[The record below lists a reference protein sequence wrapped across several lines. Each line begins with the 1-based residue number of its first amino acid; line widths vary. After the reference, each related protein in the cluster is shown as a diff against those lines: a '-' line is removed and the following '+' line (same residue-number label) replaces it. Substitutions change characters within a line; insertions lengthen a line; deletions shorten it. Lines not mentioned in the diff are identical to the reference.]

1 MKKVSI
7 KDIAREL
14 GISIT
19 TVSFVINGKSQEMG
33 ISEATATR
41 VHELIKKMG
50 YNPNSAAR
58 MLRTGKSKTIGL
70 IVEDI
75 SNYFFGNVAKIIEI
89 EANKNGYNVF
99 FSSTENDDNTAREL
113 ISKMKK
119 SSVDG
124 YIITPT
130 FGLKD
135 EILKLKKEN
144 IPFVLLDRFMQEVD
158 TNYVVLDNYTG
169 AFDLLKHLLG
179 NGYVDIGYIS
189 IYSQMT
195 QMTDRERGYSDAL
208 ESSNIAISPE
218 NIFKVNFEDSNERIV
233 EKITQYILEHP
244 QLDAIFFATN
254 YLGVAGI
261 EAIQQAG
268 LDIGRD
274 IGVVCFDD
282 NDIFRLLNPS
292 ITVSAQP
299 IKEIATESI
308 NLLLSVINNVDIQQ
322 QTVGKI
328 LLPTVIQRNSSN
340 AKIAKK
346 VN

>member
-14 GISIT
+14 NISIT
-19 TVSFVINGKSQEMG
+19 TVSFVINGKSEEMG
-33 ISEATATR
+33 ISSNTANK
-41 VHELIKKMG
+41 VHDLINKMG

-75 SNYFFGNVAKIIEI
+75 SNYFFGNIAKVIEI

-99 FSSTENDDNTAREL
+99 FSSTENNDNTAREL

-130 FGLKD
+130 VGIKD
-135 EILKLKKEN
+135 EIVKLKKEN
-144 IPFVLLDRFMQEVD
+144 VPFVLLDRFIQDVE
-158 TNYVVLDNYTG
+158 TNYVVVDNYNG
-169 AFDLLKHLLG
+169 AFDLTKHLLG
-179 NGYVDIGYIS
+179 NGYSKIGYIS
-189 IYSQMT
+189 IFSEMT
-195 QMTDRERGYSDAL
+195 QMKDRERGFSSALSDAGIEIKDNEIL
-208 ESSNIAISPE
+208 
-218 NIFKVNFEDSNERIV
+218 KVNFEDLNENLLKSIQ
-233 EKITQYILEHP
+233 EFLKMNP
-244 QLDAIFFATN
+244 QLDALFFATN

-261 EAIQQAG
+261 EAIQQAELKIG
-268 LDIGRD
+268 EDIA
-274 IGVVCFDD
+274 VVCFDD

-299 IKEIATESI
+299 IREIAIQSI
-308 NLLLSVINNVDIQQ
+308 DLLLKAINNLEAQKQVE
-322 QTVGKI
+322 GKI
-328 LLPTVIQRNSSN
+328 LQPTVIQRNSS
-340 AKIAKK
+340 IAK
-346 VN
+346 NRN

>member
-14 GISIT
+14 NISIT
-19 TVSFVINGKSQEMG
+19 TVSFVINGKSEEMG
-33 ISEATATR
+33 ISSNTANR
-41 VHELIKKMG
+41 VHDLINKMG

-75 SNYFFGNVAKIIEI
+75 SNYFFGNIAKVIEI

-99 FSSTENDDNTAREL
+99 FSSTENNDNTAREL

-130 FGLKD
+130 VGIKD
-135 EILKLKKEN
+135 EIVKLKKEN
-144 IPFVLLDRFMQEVD
+144 VPFVLLDRFIQDVE
-158 TNYVVLDNYTG
+158 TNYVVVDNYNG
-169 AFDLLKHLLG
+169 AYDLTKHLLG
-179 NGYVDIGYIS
+179 NGFSKIGYIS
-189 IYSQMT
+189 IFSEMT
-195 QMTDRERGYSDAL
+195 QMKDRERGFSSALKDAGIEIKDQEIL
-208 ESSNIAISPE
+208 
-218 NIFKVNFEDSNERIV
+218 KVNFEDLNENLLKSIQ
-233 EKITQYILEHP
+233 EFLKMNP
-244 QLDAIFFATN
+244 QLDALFFATN

-261 EAIQQAG
+261 EAIQQVDLKIG
-268 LDIGRD
+268 EDIA
-274 IGVVCFDD
+274 VVCFDD

-299 IKEIATESI
+299 IREIAIQSI
-308 NLLLSVINNVDIQQ
+308 DLLLNAINNLEAQKQVE
-322 QTVGKI
+322 GKI
-328 LLPTVIQRNSSN
+328 LQPIVIQRNSS
-340 AKIAKK
+340 IAK
-346 VN
+346 NRN

>member
-14 GISIT
+14 NISIT
-19 TVSFVINGKSQEMG
+19 TVSFVINGKSEEMG
-33 ISEATATR
+33 ISSNTANK
-41 VHELIKKMG
+41 VHDLINKMG

-75 SNYFFGNVAKIIEI
+75 SNYFFGNIAKVIEI

-99 FSSTENDDNTAREL
+99 FSSTENNDNTAREL

-130 FGLKD
+130 VGIKD
-135 EILKLKKEN
+135 EIVKLKKEN
-144 IPFVLLDRFMQEVD
+144 VPFVLLDRFIQDVE
-158 TNYVVLDNYTG
+158 TNYVVVDNYNG
-169 AFDLLKHLLG
+169 AFDLTKHLLG
-179 NGYVDIGYIS
+179 NGYSKIGYIS
-189 IYSQMT
+189 IFSEMT
-195 QMTDRERGYSDAL
+195 QMKDRERGFSSALSDAGIEIKDNEIL
-208 ESSNIAISPE
+208 
-218 NIFKVNFEDSNERIV
+218 KVNFEDLNENLLKSIQ
-233 EKITQYILEHP
+233 EFLKMNP
-244 QLDAIFFATN
+244 QLDALFFATN

-261 EAIQQAG
+261 EAIQQAELKIG
-268 LDIGRD
+268 EDIA
-274 IGVVCFDD
+274 VVCFDD

-299 IKEIATESI
+299 IREIAIQSI
-308 NLLLSVINNVDIQQ
+308 DLLLKAINN
-322 QTVGKI
+322 
-328 LLPTVIQRNSSN
+328 L
-340 AKIAKK
+340 
-346 VN
+346 

>member
-158 TNYVVLDNYTG
+158 TNYVVLDNYSG
-169 AFDLLKHLLG
+169 AFDLAKHLLG
-179 NGYVDIGYIS
+179 NGFDNIGYIS
-189 IYSQMT
+189 IFSQMT
-195 QMTDRERGYSDAL
+195 QMTDRERGFTDAL
-208 ESSNIAISPE
+208 KASNIVVSPE
-218 NIFKVNFEDSNERIV
+218 TIFKVNFEDPNEVIVAKIKDFIISN
-233 EKITQYILEHP
+233 P
-244 QLDAIFFATN
+244 QLDALFFATN

-261 EAIQQAG
+261 EAIQMAG
-268 LDIGRD
+268 LNIGKDIA
-274 IGVVCFDD
+274 VVCFDD

-308 NLLLSVINNVDIQQ
+308 NLLLNVINNVDIHK

-328 LLPTVIQRNSSN
+328 LHPSVIQRNSSLHKN
-340 AKIAKK
+340 TQK

>member
-75 SNYFFGNVAKIIEI
+75 SNYFFGNVAKIIEV

-169 AFDLLKHLLG
+169 AFDLAKHLLG
-179 NGYVDIGYIS
+179 NGYNNIGYIS
-189 IYSQMT
+189 IFSQMT
-195 QMTDRERGYSDAL
+195 QMTDRERGYTDAL
-208 ESSNIAISPE
+208 SSANIAILPE
-218 NIFKVNFEDSNERIV
+218 NIFKVNFEDSNELIV
-233 EKITQYILEHP
+233 EKIKQYILQHP
-244 QLDAIFFATN
+244 QLDALFFATN

-268 LDIGRD
+268 LLIGSD

-308 NLLLSVINNVDIQQ
+308 NLLLSVINNVDIHQ

>member
-14 GISIT
+14 NISIT

-33 ISEATATR
+33 ISSTTENR

-75 SNYFFGNVAKIIEI
+75 SNYFFGNIAKVIEI

-99 FSSTENDDNTAREL
+99 FSSTENNDNTAKEL

-130 FGLKD
+130 VGIKD
-135 EILKLKKEN
+135 EIVKLKKEN
-144 IPFVLLDRFMQEVD
+144 VPFVLLDRFIQDVD
-158 TNYVVLDNYTG
+158 TNYVVLDNFKG
-169 AFDLLKHLLG
+169 AYDLANHLLG
-179 NGYVDIGYIS
+179 NGFSNIGYIS
-189 IYSQMT
+189 IFSEMT
-195 QMTDRERGYSDAL
+195 QMKDRERGFNSAL
-208 ESSNIAISPE
+208 TDSGITMESLKIL
-218 NIFKVNFEDSNERIV
+218 KVNFEDRNED
-233 EKITQYILEHP
+233 ILQAIQDFLKMNP
-244 QLDAIFFATN
+244 QLDALFFATN

-261 EAIQQAG
+261 EAIQKANLKIGQ
-268 LDIGRD
+268 DIA
-274 IGVVCFDD
+274 VVCFDD
-282 NDIFRLLNPS
+282 NDIFRLLNPA

-299 IKEIATESI
+299 IREIAIQSI
-308 NLLLSVINNVDIQQ
+308 DLLLNAINNIETHQQ
-322 QTVGKI
+322 VVGKI
-328 LLPTVIQRNSSN
+328 LQPAVIQRKSS
-340 AKIAKK
+340 IAK
-346 VN
+346 NRN

>member
-75 SNYFFGNVAKIIEI
+75 SNYFFGNVAKIIEV

-169 AFDLLKHLLG
+169 AFDLAKHLLD
-179 NGYVDIGYIS
+179 NGYGNIGYIS
-189 IYSQMT
+189 IHSQMT
-195 QMTDRERGYSDAL
+195 QMTDRERGFNDAL
-208 ESSNIAISPE
+208 ESSNIAILPE
-218 NIFKVNFEDSNERIV
+218 NIFKVNFEDSNELIV
-233 EKITQYILEHP
+233 EKIKQYILQHP
-244 QLDAIFFATN
+244 QLDALFFATN

-268 LDIGRD
+268 LLIGSD

-308 NLLLSVINNVDIQQ
+308 NLLLSVINNVDIHQ